1 MMMMTMVYVCVSV
14 CSNLSGFTNHFQ
26 SQFRR
31 GSFLCLVQFGQ
42 GVSGS
47 PGWPG
52 TPGPS
57 LCPECQDSK
66 WSPPHPAQFPLAFRF
81 LFHLCLPIFFSPPIY
96 IRAVILSRL
105 QPNLTMFYFSVL
117 FMLEG
122 FLSPSCSL
130 CNSCVTNYPQAT
142 LLLWPQ
148 ILWFRNSEGHN
159 NGDSIPLCCSWD
171 FSWESLKVGCG
182 S

>member
-1 MMMMTMVYVCVSV
+1 
-14 CSNLSGFTNHFQ
+14 
-26 SQFRR
+26 
-31 GSFLCLVQFGQ
+31 
-42 GVSGS
+42 
-47 PGWPG
+47 
-52 TPGPS
+52 
-57 LCPECQDSK
+57 
-66 WSPPHPAQFPLAFRF
+66 
-81 LFHLCLPIFFSPPIY
+81 
-96 IRAVILSRL
+96 
-105 QPNLTMFYFSVL
+105 MFYFSVL

-182 S
+182 SWFVCWALDPSSVSLVTQPADISQGFPAGVSILWHLNRLYHLEFILFWLLSVCMCVHIDMCVLSTFSFQTLTKSGA